1 MSSSVANIEMS
12 SMKVLTLSWL
22 PQNRRKILAAKTLIP
37 HFLCT
42 FICNLFIHFHAKSRT
57 CLKRRKYFSLTF
69 NAKITAPTKIK
80 ETV

>member
-37 HFLCT
+37 HFLC
-42 FICNLFIHFHAKSRT
+42 
-57 CLKRRKYFSLTF
+57 KYL
-69 NAKITAPTKIK
+69 
-80 ETV
+80 